1 MEQIAFYSLAAVTLF
16 SALGVVMLRN
26 VLHSALLL
34 GLCLAGVAGLFAS
47 LGADFLFAAQILIYV
62 SGIAVLVLFVVLLAG
77 RQSELHLRQ
86 TNRNWVPALAV
97 AGTALWAL
105 GRVGEG
111 FRSVVADST
120 LRPTTRLLGRLLMD
134 DYAVPFELV
143 SLILIAALV
152 GAIVFTRPDAK
163 GES

>member
-1 MEQIAFYSLAAVTLF
+1 MEQIAFYSLAAVTLG
-16 SALGVVMLRN
+16 SALGVVLLRN

-77 RQSELHLRQ
+77 RHSELHLRQ
-86 TNRNWVPALAV
+86 TNRNWLPALAV

-105 GRVGEG
+105 SRLGEG
-111 FRSVVADST
+111 FRGVVADST

-134 DYAVPFELV
+134 GYSVPFELV

-152 GAIVFTRPDAK
+152 GAIVFTRPDAE
-163 GES
+163 GER

>member
-1 MEQIAFYSLAAVTLF
+1 MERIAFYSLAAVTLA
-16 SALGVVMLRN
+16 SAMGVVLLRN

-77 RQSELHLRQ
+77 RHSELHLRQ
-86 TNRNWVPALAV
+86 TNRNWPPALAV
-97 AGTALWAL
+97 VGTALWAL
-105 GRVGEG
+105 SRLGEG
-111 FRSVVADST
+111 FRGVGADST
-120 LRPTTRLLGRLLMD
+120 LRPTTKLLGRLLMD
-134 DYAVPFELV
+134 TYSVPFELV

-152 GAIVFTRPDAK
+152 GAIVFTRPDAE
-163 GES
+163 GEQ

>member
-1 MEQIAFYSLAAVTLF
+1 MEHIAFYCLAAVTLG
-16 SALGVVMLRN
+16 SAVGVVLLRN

-47 LGADFLFAAQILIYV
+47 LGADFLFASQIMIYV
-62 SGIAVLVLFVVLLAG
+62 SGVAVLVLFVVLLAG
-77 RQSELHLRQ
+77 RHSELHLRQ
-86 TNRNWVPALAV
+86 TNRNWPPALAV
-97 AGTALWAL
+97 AGLALWAVS
-105 GRVGEG
+105 RVSEG
-111 FRSVVADST
+111 FRGVTADST

-152 GAIVFTRPDAK
+152 GAIVFTRPDAQ
-163 GES
+163 GEP